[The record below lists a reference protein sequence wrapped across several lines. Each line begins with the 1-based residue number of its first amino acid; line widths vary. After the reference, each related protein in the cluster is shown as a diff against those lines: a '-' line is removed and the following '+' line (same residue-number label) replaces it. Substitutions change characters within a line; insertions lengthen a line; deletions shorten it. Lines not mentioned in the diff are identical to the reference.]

1 MSWDYILTE
10 QFVMAP
16 SNQTYGYARVST
28 IDQSLE
34 IQRAAL
40 LAAGCTV
47 IRDEKVSGASLEGRR
62 ELDTLLAFLQ
72 RGDTLVVT
80 RIDRL
85 ARSLRDLHW

>member
-1 MSWDYILTE
+1 MP
-10 QFVMAP
+10 P

-47 IRDEKVSGASLEGRR
+47 IRDEKVSGTSLEGRR

-72 RGDTLVVT
+72 RGDTLVVM

-85 ARSLRDLHW
+85 ARSLRDLQNIVTT